1 MNGFE
6 SMEKFRPTKVL
17 GDTMQKEI
25 NELQSPNLDEKTEIL
40 RSKILSH
47 LSQLGFVIS
56 NGGSLSLPEDKNYI
70 RNAHKAALG
79 ILIKKNFD
87 KIQKYDQGYIDRYI
101 IDGRDLDV
109 ASIEPRLIK
118 VNDSNTNLF
127 NWVKLHWSIPISAG
141 YGRRLRYIVTDKA
154 NGSIIGIIGLA
165 DPVYGLRDRDSLIGW
180 SPEMR
185 KVRLKNIM
193 DAFVL
198 GSVPPY
204 SQVLG
209 GKLIASLLASPKIRQ
224 DFIKKYKGTKSLI
237 SGTVF
242 DGKLAAITTASA
254 FGKSSVYDRISIRN
268 GPRFIHTGWSS
279 GSGEFHMFSEI
290 YPELLEL
297 VREDVKSRKNP
308 LWGKGIRN
316 RRVVILAALDRL
328 HLPRSLLYHNVKR
341 ELFTMPLGSSSFEYL
356 KGISSRIN
364 YYPLKQE
371 EIADYIIERW
381 MIPRAKRD
389 GRYLQFEKETFSLR
403 SMEKNQRL

>member
-1 MNGFE
+1 MLRSTN
-6 SMEKFRPTKVL
+6 VL
-17 GDTMQKEI
+17 GDSMQKEI
-25 NELQSPNLDEKTEIL
+25 NELENHSLDEKSIIL
-40 RSKILSH
+40 RTKILSH

-56 NGGSLSLPEDKNYI
+56 NEGSLSLPEDKNCI
-70 RNAHKAALG
+70 RNAHKEALE
-79 ILIKKNFD
+79 ILRKKTLD

-109 ASIEPRLIK
+109 ASIEPKLIK
-118 VNDSNTNLF
+118 VDKSNTNLF
-127 NWVKLHWSIPISAG
+127 NWIKLHWSIPISAG
-141 YGRRLRYIVTDKA
+141 YGRRLRYIVTDKT
-154 NGSIIGIIGLA
+154 NGAIIGIIGLD

-180 SPEMR
+180 SPDMR
-185 KVRLKNIM
+185 KIHLKNIL

-209 GKLIASLLASPKIRQ
+209 GKLIASLLASPTIRQ
-224 DFIKKYKGTKSLI
+224 DFLKKYKGTKSLI

-254 FGKSSVYDRISIRN
+254 FGKSSVYDRINIKN

-279 GSGEFHMFSEI
+279 GSGEFHIFSDI

-297 VREDVKSRKNP
+297 VREDVKHRKNP

-316 RRVVILAALDRL
+316 RRVVILAAIDRL

-341 ELFTMPLGSSSFEYL
+341 ELFTMPLGKSSFKYL
-356 KGISSRIN
+356 KGESSRVS
-364 YYPLKQE
+364 YYSLKQG

-381 MIPRAKRD
+381 MKPRAERD
-389 GRYLQFEKETFSLR
+389 EKYLSFRKDTYSFGIKKEQ
-403 SMEKNQRL
+403 N